1 MSDSAIASKQIKF
14 PPLWRNPSF
23 TLMWTS
29 TAASGFGDR
38 MIMLAALALLGGI
51 AQTADSAG
59 ILASTQ
65 FFFFLPY
72 LIFNIFGGWLADHLP
87 RKWLLLAC
95 DESRGMILLG
105 SFFLLLS
112 ASGAAE
118 QPEHLHWKVYA
129 ALAAIGTFAA
139 IFNPTRNA
147 IVPQIVPMRQ
157 LQSSNAIILVINV
170 SASMVGMVV
179 GTKLIINP
187 QDVSTVRTGLML
199 GAMFYIVSGMFFAFM
214 RPIHVIRAQ
223 TGNSRSLAQA
233 ARYASKHKRTITLIL
248 VNTMVWGSA
257 AVVSTGVMGV
267 LKIHYGMTGEVLFEK
282 YGIVAALMGTGMLFG
297 AAVVVIIGTRRESA
311 IVLTF
316 GLFMAG
322 LCTLIFGAVPWLPV
336 SYVSAF
342 GVGLFGNIA
351 IIAAITILQAI
362 CPNYIRGRIMGLNA
376 LVNTAFSVTVYGIIW
391 QIPKAD
397 YWVLIIML
405 VLGPTLMAVGLT
417 TMIRH
422 LCSGPMPNK
431 MANVFWR
438 ATRLF
443 CFSWHGLAVYGKQ
456 HIPADG
462 PAVIASN
469 HTTAM
474 DPFLIQSCSIR
485 MVRWLMLTSYRL
497 KIGNLMWE
505 AIEPICIEHDLA
517 SDQRGSAM
525 RQVRQIVGELKK
537 GHLVGMFPEG
547 ALQYDSRKLKEFEEG
562 AAVVARLSGAQ
573 IVPCWVDGTVVSRS
587 MLMHVLKPT
596 SSSITFGKP
605 FTPAKSDSPED
616 ITAEIRRRIIILS
629 KQRKSHWCPECG
641 YDQRGNPDADHC
653 PECGHQVGA
662 AETRPDRS

>member
-1 MSDSAIASKQIKF
+1 MPDPAGPAAQPMKY

-51 AQTADSAG
+51 AHTADSAG

-72 LIFNIFGGWLADHLP
+72 LLFNIIGGWLADHLP

-105 SFFLLLS
+105 SFFLLL
-112 ASGAAE
+112 ATTGQAE
-118 QPEHLHWKVYA
+118 QPEAMHWKVYA

-147 IVPQIVPMRQ
+147 IVPQIVPIRQ

-170 SASMVGMVV
+170 AASMVGMVV
-179 GTKLIINP
+179 GTKFIINP
-187 QDVSTVRTGLML
+187 DDVGTVRTGLMM
-199 GAMFYIVSGMFFAFM
+199 GAGFYVISGLFFAFM
-214 RPIHVIRAQ
+214 RPVEATRQA
-223 TGNSRSLAQA
+223 NSEQRSLTQA
-233 ARYASKHKRTITLIL
+233 ALYARKHRRAISLIL

-267 LKIHYGMTGEVLFEK
+267 LKIHYGMVGEQLFQK

-297 AAVVVIIGTRRESA
+297 AAVVVIIGTRREST

-322 LCTLIFGAVPWLPV
+322 LCTLIFGAIPWLPV
-336 SYVSAF
+336 TYVSGF

-351 IIAAITILQAI
+351 IIAAITTLQSI

-376 LVNTAFSVTVYGIIW
+376 LVNTAFSVAVYGIIW

-397 YWVLIIML
+397 YWVLVIML
-405 VLGPTLMAVGLT
+405 VLGPLLMAVGLT
-417 TMIRH
+417 VLIRY
-422 LCSGPMPNK
+422 LVSGPMPNRG
-431 MANVFWR
+431 ANVCWR
-438 ATRLF
+438 ITRLF
-443 CFSWHGLAVYGKQ
+443 SFSWHGLTIHGKQ

-462 PAVIASN
+462 PVVIVAN

-474 DPFLIQSCSIR
+474 DPFLIQSCSNR
-485 MVRWLMLTSYRL
+485 LVRWLMLTSYRL
-497 KIGNLMWE
+497 RVGNFLWN
-505 AIEPICIEHDLA
+505 AIDPICIEHDLKK
-517 SDQRGSAM
+517 DERGNAM
-525 RQVRQIVGELKK
+525 KQVRQVVGELKK
-537 GHLVGMFPEG
+537 AHVVGMFPEG
-547 ALQYDSRKLKEFEEG
+547 HLQYDNRELKPFEDG
-562 AAVVARLSGAQ
+562 AAAVARLAGAA
-573 IVPCWVDGTVVSRS
+573 IVPCWVDGTVRSQS

-596 SSSITFGKP
+596 HSTITFGAP
-605 FTPAKSDSPED
+605 FVPDKGDDARAV
-616 ITAEIRRRIIILS
+616 TAEIRRRIVALG
-629 KQRKSHWCPECG
+629 E
-641 YDQRGNPDADHC
+641 A
-653 PECGHQVGA
+653 EA
-662 AETRPDRS
+662 ARRASQD

>member
-1 MSDSAIASKQIKF
+1 MSDSASATQPRVKF

-51 AQTADSAG
+51 AKTADSAG

-72 LIFNIFGGWLADHLP
+72 LVFNVIGGWLADHLP

-105 SFFLLLS
+105 SFLLLLS
-112 ASGAAE
+112 ATGEAT
-118 QPEHLHWKVYA
+118 QPADVHWKVYA
-129 ALAAIGTFAA
+129 ALSAIGTFAA

-147 IVPQIVPMRQ
+147 IVPQIVPIRQ

-170 SASMVGMVV
+170 AASMVGMVI

-187 QDVSTVRTGLML
+187 EDVSTVRTGLIL
-199 GAMFYIVSGMFFAFM
+199 GASFYIVSGLFFAFM

-223 TGNSRSLAQA
+223 THNKRSLAQA
-233 ARYASKHKRTITLIL
+233 ARYARKHQRTVTLIL

-267 LKIHYGMTGEVLFEK
+267 LKIHYGMTGEALFEK

-297 AAVVVIIGTRRESA
+297 AAVVVLIGTRRESA

-316 GLFMAG
+316 GLFFAG
-322 LCTLIFGAVPWLPV
+322 LCTLIFGAIPWLPV
-336 SYVSAF
+336 TYVAAF

-376 LVNTAFSVTVYGIIW
+376 LVNTAFSVSVYGIIW

-397 YWVLIIML
+397 YWVLVIML

-417 TMIRH
+417 AMIRH
-422 LCSGPMPNK
+422 LRSGPMPNK
-431 MANVFWR
+431 MANLFWR
-438 ATRLF
+438 LARLF
-443 CFSWHGLAVYGKQ
+443 CFSWHGLKVTGKE
-456 HIPADG
+456 HIPTQG
-462 PAVIASN
+462 PVVIVAN

-474 DPFLIQSCSIR
+474 DPFLIQSSTIR
-485 MVRWLMLTSYRL
+485 MVRWLMLTSYRM
-497 KIGNLMWE
+497 KIGNPLWN
-505 AIEPICIEHDLA
+505 AIDPICIEHDLD
-517 SDQRGSAM
+517 SDERGNAM
-525 RQVRQIVGELKK
+525 KQVRQIVGELKK

-547 ALQYDSRKLKEFEEG
+547 ALQYDSRELRDFEDG

-573 IVPCWVDGTVVSRS
+573 IVPCWVGGTVVSRS
-587 MLMHVLKPT
+587 MLKHVLKPT
-596 SSSITFGKP
+596 SSTIRFGQP
-605 FTPAKSDSPED
+605 FTPDRKDSPED
-616 ITAEIRRRIIILS
+616 ITAELRRRIVALG
-629 KQRKSHWCPECG
+629 E
-641 YDQRGNPDADHC
+641 
-653 PECGHQVGA
+653 EEA
-662 AETRPDRS
+662 ARQKKEE